1 MAKKY
6 LFSYIA
12 LFLLI
17 LSGCGGGG
25 GTGVVP
31 LPVAKNNALI
41 LSATLKPGLTNTS
54 AAIKGIDVSFV
65 LPAKASP
72 ILNADGSLQISETGL
87 KNLSTQGNIPLGSY
101 NQGTRTINFILWPN
115 DVATSDLGIGDIARI
130 TYTTASGA
138 ALTSQELE
146 QIRLSLSYLVSG
158 PGSVDIS
165 SEIVPSANLVTYQK
179 P

>member
-41 LSATLKPGLTNTS
+41 LSATLKPGLT
-54 AAIKGIDVSFV
+54 
-65 LPAKASP
+65 
-72 ILNADGSLQISETGL
+72 
-87 KNLSTQGNIPLGSY
+87 KNI
-101 NQGTRTINFILWPN
+101 
-115 DVATSDLGIGDIARI
+115 
-130 TYTTASGA
+130 
-138 ALTSQELE
+138 
-146 QIRLSLSYLVSG
+146 
-158 PGSVDIS
+158 
-165 SEIVPSANLVTYQK
+165 
-179 P
+179 